1 MNETFIPMDEV
12 LNRIISH
19 PDITKEVKKEFKHI
33 TDLLYMSDK
42 RREQTLKPKNKK
54 TYREK

>member
-12 LNRIISH
+12 VNRIISH
-19 PDITKEVKKEFKHI
+19 PDITKEVKKGFKHI

-54 TYREK
+54 K